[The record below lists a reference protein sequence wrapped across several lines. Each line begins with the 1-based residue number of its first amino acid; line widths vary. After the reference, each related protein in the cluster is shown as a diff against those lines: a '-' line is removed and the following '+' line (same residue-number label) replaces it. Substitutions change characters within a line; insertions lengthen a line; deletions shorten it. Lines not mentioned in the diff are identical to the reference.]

1 MTQAFLYSVEREY
14 PVGIEC
20 MWQAWTTTSELET
33 WYHGKEHSCVKG
45 ATTSE
50 LRVGGLWTVAIDVP
64 QFNFVAYFYGQYRV
78 IETYLQLKHTL
89 HYTQSVDEF
98 ALRDMTTENHLI
110 VIDFDNRGDSSWVR
124 FSQFGELPE
133 GDAEQAQAGMESYF
147 DSLGIFLNS
156 K

>member
-1 MTQAFLYSVEREY
+1 
-14 PVGIEC
+14 
-20 MWQAWTTTSELET
+20 
-33 WYHGKEHSCVKG
+33 
-45 ATTSE
+45 
-50 LRVGGLWTVAIDVP
+50 
-64 QFNFVAYFYGQYRV
+64 
-78 IETYLQLKHTL
+78 
-89 HYTQSVDEF
+89 
-98 ALRDMTTENHLI
+98 MTTESHLI